1 MSAVKM
7 SAISRKAGT
16 LVLMG
21 VPAIVGGGIVYFALG
36 NYTSLII
43 YEILLGFA
51 ALGFISR

>member
-1 MSAVKM
+1 MSATKM
-7 SAISRKAGT
+7 SAMSRKIGT

-43 YEILLGFA
+43 YEVLLGFA
-51 ALGFISR
+51 ALGFVSR

>member
-1 MSAVKM
+1 MNMSAM
-7 SAISRKAGT
+7 SRKIGT

-43 YEILLGFA
+43 YEVLLGFA
-51 ALGFISR
+51 ALGFVSR